1 MRIRYFTAKSKSVI
15 LLTSKNA
22 FETVARKLK
31 KTKRRLTD
39 MNFNILSKPAIIF
52 GEDTIYK
59 LPDELNNRNLKRAML
74 VVTPHFVNNG
84 LAANL
89 QGKLKEAG
97 IESVVYSNLIQDA
110 PDFTVNN
117 GAQIARDFKAD
128 TIVAIGGGKAMDT
141 AKGINIIVNNP
152 GKTIADY
159 LDPSTLP
166 SRNPGAF
173 LILCPTTTGTGSE
186 MTFASV
192 IHFMDTDRKL
202 SVGDGTAFANL
213 AIVDPVLTVELP
225 KDVTAYTGLDAL
237 THCVGCLTSI
247 YNVNPLSEAL
257 ARDGIGIIMEN
268 LPKVVANPSDLE
280 ARNMMCYASMTA
292 GMAFIDQICNIDHAL
307 SESMGAVAGTPHG
320 VACGAALAPSIRF
333 LCEAAPEKV
342 RKVAD
347 AMGVDVSNQN
357 PVEAGETVAN
367 ALAAFVKSV
376 GCPSMKELNY
386 TEEQLEC
393 ISELTPQ
400 AVGSLLSPRHVTK
413 EEVLAL
419 LHDAMQR

>member
-1 MRIRYFTAKSKSVI
+1 
-15 LLTSKNA
+15 
-22 FETVARKLK
+22 
-31 KTKRRLTD
+31 

-52 GEDTIYK
+52 GEDKIYT

-357 PVEAGETVAN
+357 PAEAGETVAN

-400 AVGSLLSPRHVTK
+400 AVCSLLSPRHVTK

-419 LHDAMQR
+419 LHDAVQR

>member
-22 FETVARKLK
+22 FETRARKLK
-31 KTKRRLTD
+31 KIKRRLAY

-52 GEDTIYK
+52 GEDKIYT

-84 LAANL
+84 LAAKL

>member
-1 MRIRYFTAKSKSVI
+1 
-15 LLTSKNA
+15 
-22 FETVARKLK
+22 
-31 KTKRRLTD
+31 

-52 GEDTIYK
+52 GEDKIYT

-97 IESVVYSNLIQDA
+97 IESVVYSVVIQDA

>member
-31 KTKRRLTD
+31 KIKRRLTD

-52 GEDTIYK
+52 GEDKIYT

-84 LAANL
+84 LAAKL

>member
-1 MRIRYFTAKSKSVI
+1 
-15 LLTSKNA
+15 
-22 FETVARKLK
+22 
-31 KTKRRLTD
+31 

-52 GEDTIYK
+52 GEDKIYT

-89 QGKLKEAG
+89 QGKLKETG

>member
-1 MRIRYFTAKSKSVI
+1 
-15 LLTSKNA
+15 
-22 FETVARKLK
+22 
-31 KTKRRLTD
+31 

-52 GEDTIYK
+52 GEDKIYT

-74 VVTPHFVNNG
+74 VATPHFVNNG

-97 IESVVYSNLIQDA
+97 IESVVYSDLIQDA

-257 ARDGIGIIMEN
+257 ARDGIGIILKN

-347 AMGVDVSNQN
+347 AMSVDVSNQN

>member
-1 MRIRYFTAKSKSVI
+1 
-15 LLTSKNA
+15 
-22 FETVARKLK
+22 
-31 KTKRRLTD
+31 

-52 GEDTIYK
+52 GEDTIYT

-97 IESVVYSNLIQDA
+97 IESVVYSDLIQDA

-128 TIVAIGGGKAMDT
+128 TIVAIGGGKALDT

-192 IHFMDTDRKL
+192 IHFMDTDRKI

-257 ARDGIGIIMEN
+257 ARDGIGIILEN

-320 VACGAALAPSIRF
+320 VACGAALAPSIRY

-347 AMGVDVSNQN
+347 AMGVDVNNQN

-393 ISELTPQ
+393 ISEMTPQ
-400 AVGSLLSPRHVTK
+400 AVGSLLSPRPVTK

>member
-1 MRIRYFTAKSKSVI
+1 
-15 LLTSKNA
+15 
-22 FETVARKLK
+22 
-31 KTKRRLTD
+31 

-59 LPDELNNRNLKRAML
+59 LPDEMNNRNLKRAML
-74 VVTPHFVNNG
+74 VVTPHFVKNG

-97 IESVVYSNLIQDA
+97 IESVVYSDLMQDA

-128 TIVAIGGGKAMDT
+128 TIVAIGGGMALDT

-173 LILCPTTTGTGSE
+173 LILCPTTAGTGSE

-213 AIVDPVLTVELP
+213 AIVDPVLTVDLP

-257 ARDGIGIIMEN
+257 ARDGIGIILEN

-320 VACGAALAPSIRF
+320 IACGAALAPSIRY

-342 RKVAD
+342 RKVAV
-347 AMGVDVSNQN
+347 AMGVDVSNQS

-393 ISELTPQ
+393 ISEMTPQ
-400 AVGSLLSPRHVTK
+400 AVGSFLSPRPVTK

>member
-1 MRIRYFTAKSKSVI
+1 
-15 LLTSKNA
+15 
-22 FETVARKLK
+22 
-31 KTKRRLTD
+31 

-52 GEDTIYK
+52 GEDKIYT

-128 TIVAIGGGKAMDT
+128 TIVAIGGTKAMDT

>member
-1 MRIRYFTAKSKSVI
+1 
-15 LLTSKNA
+15 
-22 FETVARKLK
+22 
-31 KTKRRLTD
+31 

-52 GEDTIYK
+52 GEDKIYT

-357 PVEAGETVAN
+357 PAEAGETVAN

>member
-1 MRIRYFTAKSKSVI
+1 
-15 LLTSKNA
+15 
-22 FETVARKLK
+22 
-31 KTKRRLTD
+31 

-52 GEDTIYK
+52 GENKIYT
-59 LPDELNNRNLKRAML
+59 LPDELNNRNLKRVML

-89 QGKLKEAG
+89 QDKLKEAG

-257 ARDGIGIIMEN
+257 ASDGIGIIMEN

-347 AMGVDVSNQN
+347 AMGVEVSNQN

>member
-1 MRIRYFTAKSKSVI
+1 
-15 LLTSKNA
+15 
-22 FETVARKLK
+22 
-31 KTKRRLTD
+31 

-52 GEDTIYK
+52 GEDKIYT

-320 VACGAALAPSIRF
+320 VTCGAALAPSIRF

>member
-1 MRIRYFTAKSKSVI
+1 
-15 LLTSKNA
+15 
-22 FETVARKLK
+22 
-31 KTKRRLTD
+31 

-52 GEDTIYK
+52 GEDKIYT

-74 VVTPHFVNNG
+74 VVTPHFVSNG

-257 ARDGIGIIMEN
+257 ASDGIGIIMEN

>member
-1 MRIRYFTAKSKSVI
+1 
-15 LLTSKNA
+15 
-22 FETVARKLK
+22 
-31 KTKRRLTD
+31 

-52 GEDTIYK
+52 GENKIYT

-117 GAQIARDFKAD
+117 GAQIARDFNAD

>member
-1 MRIRYFTAKSKSVI
+1 
-15 LLTSKNA
+15 
-22 FETVARKLK
+22 
-31 KTKRRLTD
+31 

-52 GEDTIYK
+52 GEDAIYT
-59 LPDELNNRNLKRAML
+59 LPNELNNRNLKRAML

-84 LAANL
+84 LAAKL

-97 IESVVYSNLIQDA
+97 VESIVYSDLIQDA

-117 GAQIARDFKAD
+117 GAQIARDFKVD
-128 TIVAIGGGKAMDT
+128 TIVAIGGGKALDT

-257 ARDGIGIIMEN
+257 ARDGIGIILEN

-320 VACGAALAPSIRF
+320 VACGAALAPSIRY

-347 AMGVDVSNQN
+347 AMGVDISNQN

-386 TEEQLEC
+386 TEEQLER
-393 ISELTPQ
+393 IAELTPQ
-400 AVGSLLSPRHVTK
+400 AVGSLLSPRPVTK

-419 LHDAMQR
+419 LHDAMRR

>member
-1 MRIRYFTAKSKSVI
+1 
-15 LLTSKNA
+15 
-22 FETVARKLK
+22 
-31 KTKRRLTD
+31 

-52 GEDTIYK
+52 GEDKIYT

-84 LAANL
+84 LAAKL

-117 GAQIARDFKAD
+117 GAQIARDFKVD

-419 LHDAMQR
+419 LHDAVQR

>member
-1 MRIRYFTAKSKSVI
+1 
-15 LLTSKNA
+15 
-22 FETVARKLK
+22 
-31 KTKRRLTD
+31 
-39 MNFNILSKPAIIF
+39 MNFKILSKPAIIF

-97 IESVVYSNLIQDA
+97 IESVVYSDLIQDA

-257 ARDGIGIIMEN
+257 ARDGIGIILEN

-320 VACGAALAPSIRF
+320 VACGAALAPSIRY

-386 TEEQLEC
+386 TEEQLER
-393 ISELTPQ
+393 ISEMTPQ
-400 AVGSLLSPRHVTK
+400 AVGSFLSPRPVTK

>member
-1 MRIRYFTAKSKSVI
+1 
-15 LLTSKNA
+15 
-22 FETVARKLK
+22 
-31 KTKRRLTD
+31 

-52 GEDTIYK
+52 GEDKIYT

-84 LAANL
+84 LAAKL

-357 PVEAGETVAN
+357 PAEAGETVAN

-400 AVGSLLSPRHVTK
+400 AVCSLLSPRHVTK

-419 LHDAMQR
+419 LHDAVQR

>member
-1 MRIRYFTAKSKSVI
+1 
-15 LLTSKNA
+15 
-22 FETVARKLK
+22 
-31 KTKRRLTD
+31 

-52 GEDTIYK
+52 GEDKIYT

-268 LPKVVANPSDLE
+268 LPKVVVNPSDLE

-400 AVGSLLSPRHVTK
+400 AVGSLLFPRHVTK

>member
-1 MRIRYFTAKSKSVI
+1 
-15 LLTSKNA
+15 
-22 FETVARKLK
+22 
-31 KTKRRLTD
+31 

-52 GEDTIYK
+52 GEDAIYT
-59 LPDELNNRNLKRAML
+59 LPNELNNRNLKRAML

-84 LAANL
+84 LAAKL

-97 IESVVYSNLIQDA
+97 IESVVYSDLIQDA

-128 TIVAIGGGKAMDT
+128 TIVAIGGGKALDT

-257 ARDGIGIIMEN
+257 ARDGIGIILEN

-320 VACGAALAPSIRF
+320 VACGAALAPSIRY

-347 AMGVDVSNQN
+347 AMGVDISNQN

-386 TEEQLEC
+386 TEEQLDG
-393 ISELTPQ
+393 IAELTPQ
-400 AVGSLLSPRHVTK
+400 AVGSLLSPRPVTK

-419 LHDAMQR
+419 LHDAVQR

>member
-1 MRIRYFTAKSKSVI
+1 
-15 LLTSKNA
+15 
-22 FETVARKLK
+22 
-31 KTKRRLTD
+31 

-52 GEDTIYK
+52 GEDKIYT

-84 LAANL
+84 LAAKL

-166 SRNPGAF
+166 SWNPGAF

>member
-1 MRIRYFTAKSKSVI
+1 
-15 LLTSKNA
+15 
-22 FETVARKLK
+22 
-31 KTKRRLTD
+31 

-59 LPDELNNRNLKRAML
+59 LPDEMNNRNLKRAML
-74 VVTPHFVNNG
+74 VVTPHFVKNG

-97 IESVVYSNLIQDA
+97 IESVVYSDLIQDA

-128 TIVAIGGGKAMDT
+128 TIVAIGGGMALDT

-173 LILCPTTTGTGSE
+173 LILCPTTAGTGSE

-213 AIVDPVLTVELP
+213 AIVDPVLTVDLP

-257 ARDGIGIIMEN
+257 ARDGIGIILEN

-320 VACGAALAPSIRF
+320 IACGAALAPSIRY

-342 RKVAD
+342 RKVAV
-347 AMGVDVSNQN
+347 AMGVDVSNQS

-393 ISELTPQ
+393 ISEMTPQ
-400 AVGSLLSPRHVTK
+400 AVGSFLSPRPVTK

>member
-1 MRIRYFTAKSKSVI
+1 
-15 LLTSKNA
+15 
-22 FETVARKLK
+22 
-31 KTKRRLTD
+31 

-52 GEDTIYK
+52 GEDTIYT

-97 IESVVYSNLIQDA
+97 IESVVYSDLSQDA

-128 TIVAIGGGKAMDT
+128 TIVAIGGGKALDT

-192 IHFMDTDRKL
+192 IHFMDTDRKI

-257 ARDGIGIIMEN
+257 ARDGIGIILEN

-320 VACGAALAPSIRF
+320 VACGAALAPSIRY

-393 ISELTPQ
+393 ISEMTPQ
-400 AVGSLLSPRHVTK
+400 AVGSLLSPRPVTK

>member
-1 MRIRYFTAKSKSVI
+1 
-15 LLTSKNA
+15 
-22 FETVARKLK
+22 
-31 KTKRRLTD
+31 

-52 GEDTIYK
+52 GENKIYT
-59 LPDELNNRNLKRAML
+59 LPDELNNRNLKRVML

-89 QGKLKEAG
+89 QDKLKEAG

-257 ARDGIGIIMEN
+257 ASDGIGIIMEN

>member
-1 MRIRYFTAKSKSVI
+1 MRIRYFTAKNKSVI

-22 FETVARKLK
+22 FETGARKLK
-31 KTKRRLTD
+31 KIKRRLTY

-52 GEDTIYK
+52 GEDKIYT

>member
-1 MRIRYFTAKSKSVI
+1 
-15 LLTSKNA
+15 
-22 FETVARKLK
+22 
-31 KTKRRLTD
+31 

-52 GEDTIYK
+52 GEDKIYT

-84 LAANL
+84 LAAKL

-117 GAQIARDFKAD
+117 GAQIARDFKVD

>member
-1 MRIRYFTAKSKSVI
+1 
-15 LLTSKNA
+15 
-22 FETVARKLK
+22 
-31 KTKRRLTD
+31 

-59 LPDELNNRNLKRAML
+59 LPDEMNNRNLKRAML
-74 VVTPHFVNNG
+74 VVTPHFVKNG

-97 IESVVYSNLIQDA
+97 IESVVYSDLIQDA

-128 TIVAIGGGKAMDT
+128 TIVAIGGGMALDT

-173 LILCPTTTGTGSE
+173 LILCPTTAGTGSE

-213 AIVDPVLTVELP
+213 AIVDPVLTVDLP

-257 ARDGIGIIMEN
+257 ARDGIGIILEN

-320 VACGAALAPSIRF
+320 IACGAALAPSIRY

-342 RKVAD
+342 RKVAV
-347 AMGVDVSNQN
+347 AMGVDVSNQS

-376 GCPSMKELNY
+376 
-386 TEEQLEC
+386 
-393 ISELTPQ
+393 
-400 AVGSLLSPRHVTK
+400 
-413 EEVLAL
+413 
-419 LHDAMQR
+419 

>member
-1 MRIRYFTAKSKSVI
+1 
-15 LLTSKNA
+15 
-22 FETVARKLK
+22 
-31 KTKRRLTD
+31 

-52 GEDTIYK
+52 GENKIYT

-84 LAANL
+84 LAAKL

-128 TIVAIGGGKAMDT
+128 TIVAIGGGNAMDT